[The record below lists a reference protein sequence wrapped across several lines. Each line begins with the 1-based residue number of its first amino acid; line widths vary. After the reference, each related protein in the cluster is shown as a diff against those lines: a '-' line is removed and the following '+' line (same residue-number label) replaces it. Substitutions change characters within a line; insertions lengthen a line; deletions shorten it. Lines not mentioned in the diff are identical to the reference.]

1 MPTNEEPLIILLGG
15 VPGSGKTTIATALV
29 GEDLGISHHI
39 STGFIRA
46 SIMHLLSGRDAELL
60 KSHSFDAYQSLE
72 KIPEGRSP
80 ILEGL
85 IQQTRVMLPSIKAC
99 IARAQREGIGLVLE
113 GSHFVPGVVD
123 PEEVGAT
130 VLCVLDAPDR
140 ESLRERVLGPNHTRR
155 QLSEEQM
162 DRLLRLREEIGEM
175 ARVHRQPVVV
185 NRHVD
190 EAVEQ
195 IRAQAGR

>member
-15 VPGSGKTTIATALV
+15 VPGSGKTTLATALV

-72 KIPEGRSP
+72 KIPEGRNP

-85 IQQTRVMLPSIKAC
+85 IQQTRIMLPSIKAC

-130 VLCVLDAPDR
+130 MLCVLDAPDLV
-140 ESLRERVLGPNHTRR
+140 SLRERVLGPNHTRR
-155 QLSEEQM
+155 HLSEEQM
-162 DRLLRLREEIGEM
+162 DRLLGLRKEIGEM
-175 ARVHRQPVVV
+175 ARIHHQQVVV
-185 NRHVD
+185 NRD
-190 EAVEQ
+190 ISEAVEQ
-195 IRAQAGR
+195 IRVQAGR